1 MITEN
6 SVSSDE
12 IVINAP
18 AKLVWGVIL
27 DFENYGLWNPFCP
40 SMKGEA
46 TIGAPLEMQVDLGNG
61 LQPQVEYVTKI
72 EPFHTVV
79 WSMENKPGDP
89 IHADRVQRI
98 TAIDESSCR
107 YWSIDEFSGEFV
119 APMME
124 QMAEQVERGFNACA
138 QGLKAR
144 AEALHQKGHTK

>member
-6 SVSSDE
+6 SVSSEE

-18 AKLVWGVIL
+18 AKVVWNVIL
-27 DFENYGLWNPFCP
+27 DFDNYGLWNPFCP

-46 TIGAPLEMQVDLGNG
+46 VIGSPLEMQVDLGNG

-98 TAIDESSCR
+98 VAIVGFHRIFDADAIER
-107 YWSIDEFSGEFV
+107 LNNNFSH
-119 APMME
+119 
-124 QMAEQVERGFNACA
+124 R
-138 QGLKAR
+138 AR
-144 AEALHQKGHTK
+144 IVGH